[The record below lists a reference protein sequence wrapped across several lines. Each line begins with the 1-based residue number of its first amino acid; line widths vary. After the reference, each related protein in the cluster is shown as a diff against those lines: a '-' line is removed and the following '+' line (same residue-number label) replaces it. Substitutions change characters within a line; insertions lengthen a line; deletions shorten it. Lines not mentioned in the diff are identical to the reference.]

1 MAPSPEILDIN
12 EIIKKWAREY
22 PLDRD
27 LKKLAAEEVLPT
39 DINWKHFRVKHSEP
53 IYEDKNKV
61 ANPNT
66 HVLFS
71 AVFTNSTDQPQT
83 YSFRT
88 ERKTKSTC
96 EVTMEK
102 GYMYEAAFD
111 IKMAPP
117 NPVIEANA
125 GFRRELTLSKAHGQ
139 IFEHELTWEV
149 DSSVAVPPGYQTTAD
164 LVIREQEYSG
174 QFHVKSKFEG
184 KVHVSLRNKKDN
196 TVLTT
201 LTGDVKHIFTP
212 DKGFQVDKSGIYC
225 VTEGTCQCRFGIEQ
239 HVRLTQREIDRNN
252 EEC

>member
-1 MAPSPEILDIN
+1 MAKEILDVN
-12 EIIKKWAREY
+12 EIIKKWARDF

-27 LKKLAAEEVLPT
+27 LKKLAVEEILT
-39 DINWKHFRVKHSEP
+39 SDINLKHFKVKHSDP
-53 IYEDKNKV
+53 TYEDSSHV

-96 EVTMEK
+96 ELTMEK

-125 GFRRELTLSKAHGQ
+125 GFRRELTLSKAQGQ

-164 LVIREQEYSG
+164 LVIREQEYNG
-174 QFHVKSKFEG
+174 HFFVKSKFAG
-184 KVHVSLRNKKDN
+184 KVHVSLRNKKDGS
-196 TVLTT
+196 VLTT

-212 DKGFQVDKSGIYC
+212 DKGFQVDKTGIYC
-225 VTEGTCQCRFGIEQ
+225 ITEGTCQCRFGIEQ
-239 HVRLTQREIDRNN
+239 HVKLTQRALDNS
-252 EEC
+252 EEREA